1 MTISLAKNQIRWMS
15 IILLALCFASLVL
28 FYAFTW
34 IESDLAVSVFD
45 ADLEPGANS
54 GWELF
59 DWARE
64 TGASAKLWLSIIWL
78 VVPVATLAALVQSAG
93 PLLVDD
99 ELFTQ
104 LDGIATW
111 VGVVMTAANLVAL
124 VMIFFG
130 AGDAGVLKIG
140 FWLAVLLG
148 IFLPVGFGLRL
159 WQPQE
164 GIVEEDL
171 ELDAALP
178 PGNARLLIHSGLM
191 EGAYPRIVKSPFS
204 IGRQNHNDLVLFDDL
219 TVSRHHVDIL
229 YHDEVYFLRAASEDR
244 LVWVGKNPE
253 SLRQEL
259 SWRLETG
266 DMFTI
271 GESLIE
277 FVIEPETQPEPA

>member
-191 EGAYPRIVKSPFS
+191 EGA
-204 IGRQNHNDLVLFDDL
+204 
-219 TVSRHHVDIL
+219 
-229 YHDEVYFLRAASEDR
+229 
-244 LVWVGKNPE
+244 
-253 SLRQEL
+253 
-259 SWRLETG
+259 
-266 DMFTI
+266 
-271 GESLIE
+271 
-277 FVIEPETQPEPA
+277 